1 MSRTQLA
8 FLINPSL
15 AFGAEFMARQIA
27 SARSELKA
35 FPYPPTDIIMH
46 GDHEFEIQMALAGY
60 DENDVDLTVKGNEMR
75 ISGKP
80 QAQPENVR
88 YYARG
93 ISRKEFSR
101 VVEFAHPVEVES
113 AAFNQ
118 GMLIIK
124 AKAVVPEAEKPR
136 TIQVK
141 KS

>member
-1 MSRTQLA
+1 MSRSQLA

-15 AFGAEFMARQIA
+15 AYGAEFMANQIA
-27 SARSELKA
+27 RARSELKA

-60 DENDVDLTVKGNEMR
+60 DEKDIEVTAKGSELT

-80 QAQPENVR
+80 QTQPEEVR
-88 YYARG
+88 YYVRG

-101 VVEFAHPVEVES
+101 TVEFAHPVEVEAS
-113 AAFNQ
+113 FKQ

-124 AKAVVPEAEKPR
+124 INTVVPESEKPR
-136 TIQVK
+136 SIKIQG
-141 KS
+141 S

>member
-1 MSRTQLA
+1 MSRSQLA

-15 AFGAEFMARQIA
+15 AFGAEFMANQVAR
-27 SARSELKA
+27 ARSELKA

-60 DENDVDLTVKGNEMR
+60 DEKDIEVTAKGSVLT

-80 QAQPENVR
+80 QAQSEDVR
-88 YYARG
+88 YYVRG

-101 VVEFAHPVEVES
+101 VVEFAHPVEVE
-113 AAFNQ
+113 ANFKQ

-124 AKAVVPEAEKPR
+124 VNTVVPESEKPR
-136 TIQVK
+136 SIKIQG
-141 KS
+141 S

>member
-1 MSRTQLA
+1 MSRSQLA

-15 AFGAEFMARQIA
+15 AYGAEFMANQIA
-27 SARSELKA
+27 RARSELKA

-60 DENDVDLTVKGNEMR
+60 DEKDIEVTAKGSVLT

-80 QAQPENVR
+80 QAQPEDVR
-88 YYARG
+88 YYVRG

-101 VVEFAHPVEVES
+101 AVEFAHPVEVEAS
-113 AAFNQ
+113 FKQ

-124 AKAVVPEAEKPR
+124 VNTVVPESEKPR
-136 TIQVK
+136 SIKIQG
-141 KS
+141 S